1 MAQNVFGLLEM
12 LNRSLQARYQ
22 TVSGML
28 TAVDE
33 TLSSLRDLH
42 VNAAFD
48 KLLADT
54 EEIVVELDLE
64 ALTVPGQRQPPKR
77 YTGDAVPHVAITV
90 SDYYRP
96 LYFELVDT
104 TVQQLENRFHS
115 NASLLKYQ
123 ALENVL
129 LTEECGDVQGNL
141 NLSVY
146 TKRSVGLIC
155 RFRLSF
161 FVESVLS
168 NLSVMQWVSS
178 KVWHQS
184 YAVNTTKWNS
194 WSVCFS
200 SHLLLPRK
208 LSEASAP
215 FAG

>member
-1 MAQNVFGLLEM
+1 M
-12 LNRSLQARYQ
+12 
-22 TVSGML
+22 
-28 TAVDE
+28 
-33 TLSSLRDLH
+33 
-42 VNAAFD
+42 
-48 KLLADT
+48 
-54 EEIVVELDLE
+54 E

-104 TVQQLENRFHS
+104 AVQQLENRFHG

-129 LTEECGDVQGNL
+129 LTGECGDVQGNL

-161 FVESVLS
+161 FVKAFCQIS
-168 NLSVMQWVSS
+168 Q
-178 KVWHQS
+178 
-184 YAVNTTKWNS
+184 
-194 WSVCFS
+194 
-200 SHLLLPRK
+200 
-208 LSEASAP
+208 
-215 FAG
+215 

>member
-1 MAQNVFGLLEM
+1 
-12 LNRSLQARYQ
+12 
-22 TVSGML
+22 ML

-33 TLSSLRDLH
+33 TLSGLRDLR

-64 ALTVPGQRQPPKR
+64 ALTVPRQRQPPKR

-123 ALENVL
+123 ALIGECAVDRGMRRCSGQFQPVGIR
-129 LTEECGDVQGNL
+129 TYEEIDWADLQVQIEL
-141 NLSVY
+141 FRR
-146 TKRSVGLIC
+146 KRSVKSLRDAVGILKGMAPQL
-155 RFRLSF
+155 RGEYKK
-161 FVESVLS
+161 VEKLVR
-168 NLSVMQWVSS
+168 
-178 KVWHQS
+178 
-184 YAVNTTKWNS
+184 
-194 WSVCFS
+194 
-200 SHLLLPRK
+200 LLLVAPA
-208 LSEASAP
+208 SSAEAERSFSALRRLKTWLRSTMTQH
-215 FAG
+215 

>member
-1 MAQNVFGLLEM
+1 
-12 LNRSLQARYQ
+12 
-22 TVSGML
+22 ML

-33 TLSSLRDLH
+33 TLSGLRDLR

-104 TVQQLENRFHS
+104 AVQQLENRFHG

-129 LTEECGDVQGNL
+129 LTGECGDVQGNL

-146 TKRSVGLIC
+146 EKID
-155 RFRLSF
+155 
-161 FVESVLS
+161 
-168 NLSVMQWVSS
+168 W
-178 KVWHQS
+178 
-184 YAVNTTKWNS
+184 AD
-194 WSVCFS
+194 
-200 SHLLLPRK
+200 
-208 LSEASAP
+208 
-215 FAG
+215 FAGSD